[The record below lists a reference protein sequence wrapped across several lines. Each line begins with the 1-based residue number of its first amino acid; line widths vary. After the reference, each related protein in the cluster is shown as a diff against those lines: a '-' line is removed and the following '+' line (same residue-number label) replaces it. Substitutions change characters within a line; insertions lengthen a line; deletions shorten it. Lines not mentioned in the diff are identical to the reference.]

1 MSRWI
6 LRVLLTVLGCVDGRG
21 FCGFLVLV
29 LVLVLNSLLDSAA
42 DERLLEFGHHH
53 SVQGG

>member
-1 MSRWI
+1 M
-6 LRVLLTVLGCVDGRG
+6 LLTVLGCVDGRG